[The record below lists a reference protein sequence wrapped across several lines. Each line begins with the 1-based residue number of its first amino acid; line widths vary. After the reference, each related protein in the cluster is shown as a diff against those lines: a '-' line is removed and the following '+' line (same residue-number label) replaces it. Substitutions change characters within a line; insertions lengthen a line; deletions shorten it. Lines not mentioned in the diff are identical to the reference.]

1 MAFPAARFFFYVDL
15 FYSFDTF
22 MISKQLTNYFYRG
35 FIVFFC
41 SFATLVCL
49 VPQERS
55 TTFVV
60 AIELIS
66 LMQWQVFFVSYNFI
80 LFSQHSFCIFSEPF
94 VSKKRFNQC
103 SRVCI
108 SLDIDFPHIV
118 EIQLIFF
125 VFFSGIPIIFFSI
138 LLLVYIFSLSY
149 LVINGA

>member
-1 MAFPAARFFFYVDL
+1 MTFPAARFFFYVDL

-80 LFSQHSFCIFSEPF
+80 LFSQAF
-94 VSKKRFNQC
+94 VSKKLFNQC

-138 LLLVYIFSLSY
+138 LLLVYIFSLGY